1 MNCNKSPSVRS
12 VSAESEDD
20 DDSAA
25 LDVSSWEFHYYDDDD
40 VEIADFDDADC
51 EAAGPPDI
59 PAVEDMSFR
68 MDEGSPNNGV
78 QAASGDIAFGEG
90 ELEDVE
96 ALSAQIAE
104 PMEVATPVD
113 DDAIA
118 TTPVREGSK
127 TPASA
132 TPATGMKVSLKG
144 SAVKQPVATAEN
156 ILAAKDDNSISARI
170 SCANFCVMAAADLVR
185 ISREKAS
192 RVTELLDVTLDD
204 AFA

>member
-1 MNCNKSPSVRS
+1 
-12 VSAESEDD
+12 
-20 DDSAA
+20 
-25 LDVSSWEFHYYDDDD
+25 
-40 VEIADFDDADC
+40 
-51 EAAGPPDI
+51 
-59 PAVEDMSFR
+59 

-104 PMEVATPVD
+104 PMEVATPVHD
-113 DDAIA
+113 EDAIA
-118 TTPVREGSK
+118 TTPVREASK

-132 TPATGMKVSLKG
+132 TPVTGMKASLKG

-185 ISREKAS
+185 ISREKVRQMPACCVS
-192 RVTELLDVTLDD
+192 YHACE
-204 AFA
+204 